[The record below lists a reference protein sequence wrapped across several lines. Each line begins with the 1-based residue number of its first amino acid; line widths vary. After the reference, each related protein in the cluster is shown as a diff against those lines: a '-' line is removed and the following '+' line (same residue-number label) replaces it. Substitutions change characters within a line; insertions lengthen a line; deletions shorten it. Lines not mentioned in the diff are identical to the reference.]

1 MKEFIPEIIK
11 LEINKLT
18 KVSATDN
25 TLLDKNPIRHCMSIV
40 QPKDDTT
47 NGFTNQSWSKKLQES
62 ITKKN

>member
-25 TLLDKNPIRHCMSIV
+25 TLLDKNPIRHCMYV
-40 QPKDDTT
+40 QPKPP
-47 NGFTNQSWSKKLQES
+47 GPSSRLEA
-62 ITKKN
+62 TKDAVAV